1 MNLCSYSIP
10 DGTYTFYVQAVGKPS
25 ILNQISSGLA
35 AKVHCGTGGTPSGP
49 GLTLNLSAPTMTLA
63 AGGSGIVTVSVA
75 PQSGALD
82 SAVALG
88 CSNLPSNLKCL
99 FAPGSVTPGANTAS
113 SVLTIDATA
122 RSAATNHGEFRSFYV
137 ADGWLGFGLFGI
149 VFLAKLDRRRLVS
162 LVVVAI
168 LGLSV
173 LGSLSC
179 GGGSPVASPSSP
191 VANSYAVTVTG
202 NAGSTQASTA
212 ITVTVN

>member
-1 MNLCSYSIP
+1 MVRTEL
-10 DGTYTFYVQAVGKPS
+10 AVPAPGVTDPGANKHFKLLGRFEQPS
-25 ILNQISSGLA
+25 ATALS
-35 AKVHCGTGGTPSGP
+35 
-49 GLTLNLSAPTMTLA
+49 SAPDCGVTLTVTMPEPPA
-63 AGGSGIVTVSVA
+63 ARVIV
-75 PQSGALD
+75 GALRLR
-82 SAVALG
+82 V
-88 CSNLPSNLKCL
+88 N
-99 FAPGSVTPGANTAS
+99 PGANTAS